1 MDYQLPSKELNPDD
15 YGPIQL
21 KGFKEYYKNFFKDL
35 IENVSNL
42 YIINIISKQISGEK
56 KIKIF
61 VDKYSLNVLET
72 LFSEDELEENNVLI
86 KRVLTGPEVFIEY
99 TNEYTTSK
107 GIKLEEQMLIFAIEP
122 TNDNIDNVIYINTML
137 NGTVKTIDINIIF
150 IPGETPKIIEY
161 LIDMNHIN
169 AFGLY
174 SFSVDLIP
182 IDYDLFSLDND
193 ESFREIYIDKN
204 NSSIEQLA
212 NVLLKL
218 EVAFGK
224 VKHKYIKGNNAKLFC
239 DLLLN
244 KEEEH
249 NIKSTD
255 ETFGMIVLDRSVD
268 FITPFLSNLTYE
280 GLIDDCYGINKGV
293 IKVKRKLFKSN
304 FTSDDKNIKPEQ
316 NMIYPLNSD
325 KNEFY
330 RNLRCFHYLTVN
342 KYLFGLSNRL
352 SELQKNKNNFK
363 STSELNDALLEINKM
378 IKSNTFIKDNIFMLN
393 EIFKIVDDEDYRI
406 KENSI
411 LHGVTQSNSEAFYDD
426 CITDKKD
433 LNKILSLMI
442 LESLTQNGIED
453 YAKLKRDILA
463 VYGYQNLFL
472 FRNLETLEWLKEKE
486 KISLK
491 KIFKSNYQQIN
502 EKLNLYTEEFLLGK
516 TDNLSYVHQG
526 YCPISLRLI
535 EKVGEG
541 GWSEIK
547 DILQLIPG
555 ETSFPNNEN
564 EIAKPKDELN
574 TIFLVFLGG
583 ITYTEIEGIRYLN
596 RKYKQ
601 FYDSN
606 NGENKTRKQ
615 FIIITTQILR
625 TKKLLNSLGKD
636 FGTVYTIKKF
646 YDDINRQEKETKK

>member
-1 MDYQLPSKELNPDD
+1 MSN
-15 YGPIQL
+15 
-21 KGFKEYYKNFFKDL
+21 KGFK
-35 IENVSNL
+35 
-42 YIINIISKQISGEK
+42 
-56 KIKIF
+56 
-61 VDKYSLNVLET
+61 LE
-72 LFSEDELEENNVLI
+72 D
-86 KRVLTGPEVFIEY
+86 
-99 TNEYTTSK
+99 
-107 GIKLEEQMLIFAIEP
+107 QMLIFVIKP
-122 TNDNIDNVIYINTML
+122 INDSIDNVIFINTMV
-137 NGTVKTIDINIIF
+137 NGTVKSIDINIIF

-161 LIDMNHIN
+161 LIEMNHIN

-174 SFSVDLIP
+174 SFSIDIVP

-212 NVLLKL
+212 NIVLKL

-224 VKHKYIKGNNAKLFC
+224 IKHKYIKGNNAKLFF
-239 DLLLN
+239 DLLFN

-280 GLIDDCYGINKGV
+280 GLVDDCYGINKGQ
-293 IKVKRKLFKSN
+293 IKVKKNLFKGN
-304 FTSDDKNIKPEQ
+304 FKEFDKKIKPEKDM
-316 NMIYPLNSD
+316 MIYPLTSD
-325 KNEFY
+325 INGFY
-330 RNLRCFHYLTVN
+330 CDLRCFHYQTVL
-342 KYLFGLSNRL
+342 KYLLGLSNRM
-352 SELQKNKNNFK
+352 EEIKKNKNN
-363 STSELNDALLEINKM
+363 
-378 IKSNTFIKDNIFMLN
+378 IKSLSEVGDTAIELQKLVHINSYKQDNMEMIH
-393 EIFKIVDDEDYRI
+393 EIFKIVDEDYQI

-411 LHGVTQSNSEAFYDD
+411 LQGISQSNSETFYDD

-433 LNKILSLMI
+433 LDKILSLMI
-442 LESLTQNGIED
+442 LESLTQNGIEN
-453 YAKLKRDILA
+453 YAKIKRDILA

-472 FRNLETLEWLKEKE
+472 LRNLETLEWLKEKD
-486 KISLK
+486 KLSLK
-491 KIFKSNYQQIN
+491 KIFKSNYQQIS
-502 EKLNLYTEEFLLGK
+502 EKLNLFTEDFFLGK
-516 TDNLSYVHQG
+516 TDSLSYVHQG

-555 ETSFPNNEN
+555 ETSFPNNES
-564 EIAKPKDELN
+564 EIANPKEELN

-601 FYDSN
+601 FYDKSDR
-606 NGENKTRKQ
+606 ENKTRKQ
-615 FIIITTQILR
+615 FIIITTQILNR
-625 TKKLLNSLGKD
+625 KKLLNSLGKD

-646 YDDINRQEKETKK
+646 YDDINKQEKNEKK

>member
-1 MDYQLPSKELNPDD
+1 MSN
-15 YGPIQL
+15 
-21 KGFKEYYKNFFKDL
+21 KGFK
-35 IENVSNL
+35 
-42 YIINIISKQISGEK
+42 
-56 KIKIF
+56 
-61 VDKYSLNVLET
+61 LE
-72 LFSEDELEENNVLI
+72 D
-86 KRVLTGPEVFIEY
+86 
-99 TNEYTTSK
+99 
-107 GIKLEEQMLIFAIEP
+107 QMLIFVIKP
-122 TNDNIDNVIYINTML
+122 INDSIDNVIFINTMV
-137 NGTVKTIDINIIF
+137 NGTVKSIDINIIF

-161 LIDMNHIN
+161 LIEMNHIN
-169 AFGLY
+169 VFGLY
-174 SFSVDLIP
+174 SFSIDILP

-212 NVLLKL
+212 NIVLKL

-224 VKHKYIKGNNAKLFC
+224 IKHKYLKGNNAKLFC

-280 GLIDDCYGINKGV
+280 GLVDDCYGINKGQ
-293 IKVKRKLFKSN
+293 IKVKKNLFKGN
-304 FTSDDKNIKPEQ
+304 FKEFDKKIKPEKDM
-316 NMIYPLNSD
+316 MIYPLTSD
-325 KNEFY
+325 INGFY
-330 RNLRCFHYLTVN
+330 CDLRCFHYQTVL
-342 KYLFGLSNRL
+342 KYLLGLSNRM
-352 SELQKNKNNFK
+352 EEIKKNKNN
-363 STSELNDALLEINKM
+363 
-378 IKSNTFIKDNIFMLN
+378 IKSLSEVGDTAIELQKLVHINSYKQDNMEMIH
-393 EIFKIVDDEDYRI
+393 EIFKIVDEDYQI

-411 LHGVTQSNSEAFYDD
+411 LQGISQSNSETFYDD

-433 LNKILSLMI
+433 LDKILSLMI
-442 LESLTQNGIED
+442 LESLTQNGIEN
-453 YAKLKRDILA
+453 YAKIKRDILA
-463 VYGYQNLFL
+463 VYGYQNIFL
-472 FRNLETLEWLKEKE
+472 LRNLETLEWLKEKD
-486 KISLK
+486 KLSLK
-491 KIFKSNYQQIN
+491 KIFKSNYQQIS
-502 EKLNLYTEEFLLGK
+502 EKLNLFTEDFFLGK
-516 TDNLSYVHQG
+516 TDSLSYVHQG

-555 ETSFPNNEN
+555 ETSFPNNES
-564 EIAKPKDELN
+564 EIANPKEELN

-601 FYDSN
+601 FYDKSDR
-606 NGENKTRKQ
+606 ENKTRKQ
-615 FIIITTQILR
+615 FIIITTQILNR
-625 TKKLLNSLGKD
+625 KKLLNSLGKD

-646 YDDINRQEKETKK
+646 YDDINKQEKNEKK

>member
-1 MDYQLPSKELNPDD
+1 
-15 YGPIQL
+15 
-21 KGFKEYYKNFFKDL
+21 
-35 IENVSNL
+35 
-42 YIINIISKQISGEK
+42 
-56 KIKIF
+56 
-61 VDKYSLNVLET
+61 
-72 LFSEDELEENNVLI
+72 
-86 KRVLTGPEVFIEY
+86 
-99 TNEYTTSK
+99 
-107 GIKLEEQMLIFAIEP
+107 MLIFVFEP
-122 TNDNIDNVIYINTML
+122 TNENVDNVIYINTML

-161 LIDMNHIN
+161 LIEMNHIN

-174 SFSVDLIP
+174 SFSVDIIP

-224 VKHKYIKGNNAKLFC
+224 VKHKYIKGNSAKLFC

-280 GLIDDCYGINKGV
+280 GLIDDCYGINKGQ
-293 IKVKRKLFKSN
+293 IKVKRKFFKSN

-342 KYLFGLSNRL
+342 KYLVGISNRL
-352 SELQKNKNNFK
+352 SELQKNKDNFK
-363 STSELNDALLEINKM
+363 INAELNDALLEINKI
-378 IKSNTFIKDNIFMLN
+378 IKSNTYIKDNFFMIN
-393 EIFKIVDDEDYRI
+393 EIFKIVDNEDYRI

-411 LHGVTQSNSEAFYDD
+411 LHGVTQTNSEAFYDD
-426 CITDKKD
+426 YITDKKD

-442 LESLTQNGIED
+442 LESIAQNGIEG

-472 FRNLETLEWLKEKE
+472 FRNLESLEWLKEKE

-491 KIFKSNYQQIN
+491 KMFKSNYQQIN
-502 EKLNLYTEEFLLGK
+502 EKLNLYTEEFQLGK

-601 FYDSN
+601 YYDSST
-606 NGENKTRKQ
+606 GENKTRKQ

-646 YDDINRQEKETKK
+646 YDDINRQETNTKK